1 MTEAEINRI
10 IMLGPFEISKGGC
23 TITLGDTEAKVSPRA
38 MDVLIYMIEHADR
51 IISTEE
57 LLHRFWSSV
66 ASDHAVHKS
75 IAELRAAMGDSV
87 RRQRYIKTVPKRGY
101 KLLAPVIRDSATEA
115 PAPQPLPARMKQYLE
130 LFDLRQ
136 FAVACTAVIVL
147 LGLGWLA
154 ESQRQV
160 QLPGDEFVIG
170 VAPFRFESNGMDT
183 NRYLVDGLTSTLIN
197 GLSNLGPLRVL
208 SLNSGLE
215 PAGGRAGASRLPS
228 QVTHVLQGTLIQ
240 ADDRLR
246 VIVNL
251 VQAHDGILEYSGRF
265 DMSQGDLFK
274 IQDAIVGNIVNALA
288 IHLDDENRAQM
299 EDWGTRD
306 AIAYDRFMKG
316 DFHNA
321 QFNPDDWHL
330 AIGYYQEAIA
340 LDPAFVNAYLGVVT
354 AANNL
359 SVYSRNEER
368 RELIRLV
375 ADMHRAVASLDQNHP
390 ALESIRAVE
399 LRMAGNEYRQ
409 EEAVLRQQILSG
421 NPPDFAMAHYALLLM
436 SGRLYDEASRFLDR
450 AEHVGPFELSP
461 DEIWS
466 YRVSLLPPAESIPAR
481 KLQLQERPKHIGFL
495 GALARELT
503 VMGRYQEAQPYLERQ
518 RMADSV
524 GISWQLTNSI
534 VEASRGLMNRE
545 DGQFRMSGSPDQD
558 AAYTHGA
565 ASFIM
570 GDFATGAEAWRSL
583 DPLQKRWLLNLTPQ
597 MEMYYPL
604 AINASSE
611 YQNLLDE
618 LDVGKSWQRTLME
631 GIMVMEGVTGVKLSD
646 TAYSYYQQGRFMLRN
661 NLWTEEQWPVH
672 ARATSILSE
681 P

>member
-1 MTEAEINRI
+1 M
-10 IMLGPFEISKGGC
+10 IMLGPFEISKGSC
-23 TITLGDTEAKVSPRA
+23 TIALNDIETKVSPRA
-38 MDVLIYMIEHADR
+38 IDVLIYMIEHADR
-51 IISTEE
+51 IVSTEE
-57 LLHRFWSSV
+57 LLHQFWSSV
-66 ASDHAVHKS
+66 ASDHAVHKA
-75 IAELRAAMGDSV
+75 IAELRAAVGDSV

-101 KLLAPVIRDSATEA
+101 KLLAPVIRDSATQA
-115 PAPQPLPARMKQYLE
+115 PAQQALPSRIQQYLE
-130 LFDLRQ
+130 LIDLRQ
-136 FAVACTAVIVL
+136 FAVACTAVMMLV
-147 LGLGWLA
+147 GLGWLA
-154 ESQRQV
+154 ESQRQG
-160 QLPGDEFVIG
+160 QIPGDEFVIG

-183 NRYLVDGLTSTLIN
+183 NRYLVDGLTSTLID

-208 SLNSGLE
+208 SLHNGLE
-215 PAGGRAGASRLPS
+215 VATGRAGVPRLPS

-265 DMSQGDLFK
+265 DMTQGDLFK

-288 IHLDDENRAQM
+288 IHLDDENRAEM

-340 LDPAFVNAYLGVVT
+340 LDPGFINAYLGVVT

-359 SVYSRNEER
+359 SVYSHNDER
-368 RELIRLV
+368 RALIQLV
-375 ADMHRAVASLDQNHP
+375 AEMHRAVASLDQNHP
-390 ALESIRAVE
+390 SLDSIRAVE

-421 NPPDFAMAHYALLLM
+421 TPPDFAMAHYALLLM
-436 SGRLYDEASRFLDR
+436 SARLYDEASRFLDR

-466 YRVSLLPPAESIPAR
+466 YRVSLLPPTESIPAR

-503 VMGRYQEAQPYLERQ
+503 VLGRYQEAQSFLERQ
-518 RMADSV
+518 RMADSA
-524 GISWQLTNSI
+524 GLSWQLTNSV
-534 VEASRGLMNRE
+534 VEAFRGLMNRE
-545 DGQFRMSGSPDQD
+545 DVEFRMSDTPDQD
-558 AAYTHGA
+558 AAYTQGA

-570 GDFATGAEAWRSL
+570 GDFATGADAWQSL

-597 MEMYYPL
+597 IEMTFPL
-604 AINASSE
+604 SITTRSE
-611 YQNLLDE
+611 YQDLLE
-618 LDVGKSWQRTLME
+618 SLDVGKSWQRTLME
-631 GIMVMEGVTGVKLSD
+631 GVMVMEGVTGVSLSD
-646 TAYSYYQQGRFMLRN
+646 TAYRYYQQDRFMLRN
-661 NLWTEEQWPVH
+661 NLWSEEQWPVH
-672 ARATSILSE
+672 ARASGILSE